1 MNIEHVGVYAQDSE
15 AMTRWYIDALDL
27 NEVRRIERGEGKPAV
42 VFLQGVTGA
51 VIEILPTN
59 AMETERALNSPG
71 FTHLGI
77 AVDNM
82 DEEVKRLAG
91 LGIEVKNIRSTS
103 NGWTIGY
110 FNDPEGN
117 ILELVQR

>member
-1 MNIEHVGVYAQDSE
+1 MNIEHVGIYAHDSE
-15 AMTRWYIDALDL
+15 ALAKWYTDALGL
-27 NEVRRIERGEGKPAV
+27 REVRRIDRGEGKPAV
-42 VFLQGVTGA
+42 VFLQGASGA
-51 VIEILPTN
+51 IVEILPTS

-82 DEEVKRLAG
+82 DEQMVRLAEQ
-91 LGIEVKNIRSTS
+91 GIEVKNIRSTS